1 MPPNSRR
8 NQGHMPES
16 WLHPLVAGTQSFWC
30 SPMVGRGFLGMARV
44 VVPSSHGEAEVT
56 IQGARTRPSIV
67 YGLN

>member
-1 MPPNSRR
+1 MAASFS
-8 NQGHMPES
+8 GGDTII
-16 WLHPLVAGTQSFWC
+16 LVFSDGGPWF
-30 SPMVGRGFLGMARV
+30 FGMARV